1 LAALSSFFLA
11 TLPGRAGRGNYLEKK
26 EKIMPLDV
34 KLKDG
39 ETQESL
45 LQRFQKSIQ
54 LSGVLKELKNRR
66 YFVSRG
72 TAARIKAKN
81 AARKRRKQGQF

>member
-1 LAALSSFFLA
+1 
-11 TLPGRAGRGNYLEKK
+11 
-26 EKIMPLDV
+26 MPLDV

>member
-1 LAALSSFFLA
+1 
-11 TLPGRAGRGNYLEKK
+11 
-26 EKIMPLDV
+26 MPLDV

-45 LQRFQKSIQ
+45 LQRFQKTVQ

-72 TAARIKAKN
+72 AAARIKAKN
-81 AARKRRKQGQF
+81 AARKRRKPGQY

>member
-1 LAALSSFFLA
+1 
-11 TLPGRAGRGNYLEKK
+11 
-26 EKIMPLDV
+26 MPLDV

-45 LQRFQKSIQ
+45 LQRFQKTVQ

-72 TAARIKAKN
+72 TAIRMKAKN
-81 AARKRRKQGQF
+81 AARKRRKQGQY

>member
-1 LAALSSFFLA
+1 
-11 TLPGRAGRGNYLEKK
+11 
-26 EKIMPLDV
+26 MPLEV
-34 KLKDG
+34 KLRDG

-45 LQRFQKSIQ
+45 LLRFQKSVQ

-72 TAARIKAKN
+72 AAGRIKAKN

>member
-1 LAALSSFFLA
+1 
-11 TLPGRAGRGNYLEKK
+11 
-26 EKIMPLDV
+26 MPLEV
-34 KLKDG
+34 KLRDG

-54 LSGVLKELKNRR
+54 LSGVLRELKNRR

-72 TAARIKAKN
+72 SAARIKAKN
-81 AARKRRKQGQF
+81 AARKRRKQSPS